1 MGAVRTLRQWSGYR
15 AGAVGT
21 ARSQVLDVGFE
32 GKRDI
37 KGARVTPASGALST
51 YWLR

>member
-1 MGAVRTLRQWSGYR
+1 MVWVQDGGGLPR

-21 ARSQVLDVGFE
+21 VRSQVLDVGFE
-32 GKRDI
+32 GKKDI
-37 KGARVTPASGALST
+37 KGARVTPASGVLSS